1 MLPVVLFGNRP
12 FPQKHQNPAQ
22 KISVQGFLIQI
33 TPCLPDGL
41 GIFRGGDTKFLLKL
55 TGEVMHRRIL
65 QRSGNFR
72 EIHFVFPDHMLALL
86 KIAAADILAGGNLQI
101 IVEQ

>member
-12 FPQKHQNPAQ
+12 FPKKHQNPAQ

-65 QRSGNFR
+65 QRLGDLG
-72 EIHFVFPDHMLALL
+72 EIHLPLPDKLFALL
-86 KIAAADILAGGNLQI
+86 
-101 IVEQ
+101 